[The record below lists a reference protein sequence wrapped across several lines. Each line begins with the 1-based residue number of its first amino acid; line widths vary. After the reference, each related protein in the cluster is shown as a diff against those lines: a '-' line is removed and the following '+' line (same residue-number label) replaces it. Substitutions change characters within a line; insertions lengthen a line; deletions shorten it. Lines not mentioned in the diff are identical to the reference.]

1 MRLANLPVQPFCLA
15 LHVFYDDGVQFAEGG
30 GVLQNLPRGVGVVMH
45 LDDILVANDQQAIAF
60 GAVQNAVVDGV
71 LVEAWPSIKN
81 WVSNLF
87 SMQNTSSLQPE
98 IFKQIVEMGVV
109 IGVVIVDILLI
120 FCVEIRFLALV
131 PAGVLT

>member
-45 LDDILVANDQQAIAF
+45 LDDVFVADNQQAIAL

-71 LVEAWPSIKN
+71 LVE
-81 WVSNLF
+81 
-87 SMQNTSSLQPE
+87 
-98 IFKQIVEMGVV
+98 VV
-109 IGVVIVDILLI
+109 AFD
-120 FCVEIRFLALV
+120 
-131 PAGVLT
+131 